1 MRQIKHGKLGGC
13 SDSCCLKLED
23 VSVRLDGDDILKQVS
38 FHLHCGEITALIG
51 PNGAGKSTLFKS
63 ILGQMPHGG
72 MITFS
77 PAGGPAIRLSDGAV
91 VGGQRPPPGTWPGI
105 CGSTTSCPCWR
116 RCAPVWRG

>member
-77 PAGGPAIRLSDGAV
+77 PAGGP
-91 VGGQRPPPGTWPGI
+91 GGKGVSPPPG
-105 CGSTTSCPCWR
+105 
-116 RCAPVWRG
+116 PVPEKSYFFISSSSFA

>member
-63 ILGQMPHGG
+63 ILGHSGG
-72 MITFS
+72 DRIWPVGLYSSDTG
-77 PAGGPAIRLSDGAV
+77 PGNGGKRPGKIRL
-91 VGGQRPPPGTWPGI
+91 GI
-105 CGSTTSCPCWR
+105 
-116 RCAPVWRG
+116 